1 MGRIVRLGDKTYVTT
16 IRRNIN
22 TDLVYEFMYNNQGLI
37 AGGFMVERNKQ

>member
-16 IRRNIN
+16 VRRSTNAN
-22 TDLVYEFMYNNQGLI
+22 LVYEFMYNNQGLI